1 MNGLNFSKSRVSCLS
16 KFVPHLVGQPGQGDL
31 PHKMTETKIYEIAAS
46 IKFSSPIEGCKL
58 PKIVVLKAF

>member
-31 PHKMTETKIYEIAAS
+31 LHYMIEAKIYEIAAS
-46 IKFSSPIEGCKL
+46 I
-58 PKIVVLKAF
+58 